1 MDSDRKI
8 PRLTWKCHRT
18 MGRGTWL
25 DSDQTV
31 SPSLLQWEEQ
41 VVLSFVVLREYQDVD
56 AKGKSDF
63 IQMLYVNI

>member
-1 MDSDRKI
+1 
-8 PRLTWKCHRT
+8 

-41 VVLSFVVLREYQDVD
+41 VVLSFVVLPEYQDVD
-56 AKGKSDF
+56 AKGKNLNNSKISDF
-63 IQMLYVNI
+63 VQMLYVNI